1 MTPSNF
7 FLLCRIQ
14 RYSFESDIKYEIL
27 THEAGKDKDFLV
39 SLWQR
44 LNVSPL
50 SLPCRRSSATT
61 AVAWWPTCPC
71 LPTPTLIL
79 WRSSWPSCVSKSS
92 SPVTW
97 SYEKERWVGK
107 CTSSSTARSLLSHA
121 AVRRSRSTMERIS
134 GVNHYTD
141 FKLYLIISSI
151 NWEFI
156 KCKYSHSYNIH
167 SLHSWN
173 KLFLH

>member
-1 MTPSNF
+1 MF
-7 FLLCRIQ
+7 
-14 RYSFESDIKYEIL
+14 SDMKYEIL
-27 THEAGKDKDFLV
+27 THEADKDKDFLV

-44 LNVSPL
+44 LNTSLL
-50 SLPCRRSSATT
+50 SLPCRRSSAIT

-92 SPVTW
+92 SLETW

-107 CTSSSTARSLLSHA
+107 CTSSSTARSPLSHV
-121 AVRRSRSTMERIS
+121 AVRRSRSMMEHIS

-141 FKLYLIISSI
+141 FKLYSTIISSI
-151 NWEFI
+151 NGEFI
-156 KCKYSHSYNIH
+156 Y
-167 SLHSWN
+167 
-173 KLFLH
+173 LFY